1 MSARYVVTTRA
12 RAQPPRV
19 KPKGAVRLLGVEIPN
34 WFIALLI
41 GAFIIGPFLWVP
53 AGRKLAVAPIAK
65 AARVSEKKV
74 EEWLAAG

>member
-19 KPKGAVRLLGVEIPN
+19 KPKGAVTLLGVEIPN

-41 GAFIIGPFLWVP
+41 GTFVLGAIVWTPI
-53 AGRKLAVAPIAK
+53 GRKLAVAPIAK

>member
-1 MSARYVVTTRA
+1 MSVRYMITAPT

-19 KPKGAVRLLGVEIPN
+19 KAKGPVRLLGVEIPN

-41 GAFIIGPFLWVP
+41 GTFVLGAIVWTPV
-53 AGRKLAVAPIAK
+53 GRKLAVAPIAK

-74 EEWLAAG
+74 EEWMAAG